1 VNKNEVENQTLQDF
15 AHSVISHESDSVM
28 TNLQKLHYLIVP
40 DPKGGGIIEQKGIMA
55 LLATAVV
62 VVFVHKLVKLNLNKP
77 VYAC

>member
-1 VNKNEVENQTLQDF
+1 MNKDEVESQTLQDF

-40 DPKGGGIIEQKGIMA
+40 DRNGGGLLEQRGIMA

-62 VVFVHKLVKLNLNKP
+62 VIFVHKFVQLTKN
-77 VYAC
+77 